1 MNIFSIIGIICS
13 LSGYWF
19 VNNKKIQGY
28 YLWQI
33 GNVFWI
39 IHFSMI
45 KDIASI
51 ILFICYIVI
60 TFHGIYKWKKD
71 GIK

>member
-1 MNIFSIIGIICS
+1 MIDIFSIVGIICS

-19 VNNKKIQGY
+19 VNSKKIQGY

-39 IHFSMI
+39 IHYI
-45 KDIASI
+45 KTKDIASI
-51 ILFICYIVI
+51 IVFCCYILI
-60 TFHGIYKWKKD
+60 TFHGIYNWRKD
-71 GIK
+71 NV